1 LTRPGAEATTVGL
14 LAKLV
19 SNSEVASLTDDLFL
33 TMDGFSRE
41 GLWGIAC
48 GASE

>member
-1 LTRPGAEATTVGL
+1 MGL

-19 SNSEVASLTDDLFL
+19 VNSEVASLAEDLGF
-33 TMDGFSRE
+33 MVDGFSRE

-48 GASE
+48 GASELSPA